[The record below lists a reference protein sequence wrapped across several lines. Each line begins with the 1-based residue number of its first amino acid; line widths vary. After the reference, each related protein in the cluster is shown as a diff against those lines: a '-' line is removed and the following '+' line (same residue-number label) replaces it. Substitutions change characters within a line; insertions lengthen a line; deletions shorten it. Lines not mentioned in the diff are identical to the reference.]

1 MKLSDKARQVIAT
14 VAPGLGAALGGPLGG
29 LAGNMIADALGGADQ
44 VEQALAA
51 QKPETLLALKQAGQ
65 AFAERMRELDI
76 DEERLEAGDRADA
89 RALAKVDMRPHIA
102 LTALFIAGYFGLL
115 YLLLSGRVQ
124 IPPGL
129 RDLCLA
135 LIGVIT
141 ANVPTIMAFWFGS
154 SHGSIQKTE
163 ILRQAQQ

>member
-14 VAPGLGAALGGPLGG
+14 VAPGIGAALGGPLGG
-29 LAGNMIADALGGADQ
+29 LAGNMIADALGGTGN
-44 VEQALAA
+44 VEQALAE
-51 QKPETLLALKQAGQ
+51 QKPETLLALKQADQ
-65 AFAERMRELDI
+65 AFAEKMRELDI

-89 RALAKVDMRPHIA
+89 RALAKVDMRPHIW
-102 LTALFIAGYFGLL
+102 LTGLFIVGYFGLL
-115 YLLLSGRVQ
+115 YLLLSGNVQ
-124 IPPGL
+124 IPPAL
-129 RDLCLA
+129 HDLSLA